1 MTKEQLYIPD
11 RRDVVW
17 LDFEPQKGKEARK
30 YRPAL
35 ILSSKAYAKQTGLVI
50 CCPISTSIRGALT
63 EVPVSGLD
71 KSSVVASSIVQTLSW
86 RERKVKFILT
96 ADQECFTGVLQRLLP
111 LLGANEIL

>member
-17 LDFEPQKGKEARK
+17 LDFEPQKGKEAGK

-50 CCPISTSIRGALT
+50 CCPISSSIRGTLS
-63 EVPVSGLD
+63 EVPVSGLE
-71 KSSVVASSIVQTLSW
+71 KPSVVASSIVQTLSW
-86 RERKVKFILT
+86 RERKVKFVLT
-96 ADQECFTGVLQRLLP
+96 ADKECFTDVLQRLLP
-111 LLGANEIL
+111 LLGFNEIL

>member
-1 MTKEQLYIPD
+1 MTKEQSYIPD

-17 LDFEPQKGKEARK
+17 LDFEPQKGKEAGK

-50 CCPISTSIRGALT
+50 CCPISSSIRGTLT

-71 KSSVVASSIVQTLSW
+71 KPSVVASSIVQTLSW

-96 ADQECFTGVLQRLLP
+96 ADKECFTDVLQRLLP
-111 LLGANEIL
+111 LLGFNEIL

>member
-1 MTKEQLYIPD
+1 MTKDQQYIPD

-17 LDFEPQKGKEARK
+17 LDFDPQKGKEAGK

-50 CCPISTSIRGALT
+50 CCPISSSIRSTLS

-71 KSSVVASSIVQTLSW
+71 KPSVVASSIVQTLSW

-96 ADQECFTGVLQRLLP
+96 ADGDCFSQVLERLLP
-111 LLGANEIL
+111 LLGFL

>member
-1 MTKEQLYIPD
+1 MAKDPQYIPD

-17 LDFEPQKGKEARK
+17 LDFEPQKGKEAGK

-50 CCPISTSIRGALT
+50 CCPISSSIRGTLS

-71 KSSVVASSIVQTLSW
+71 KPSVVASSIVQTLSW

-96 ADQECFTGVLQRLLP
+96 ADKDCFTAVLQRLLP
-111 LLGANEIL
+111 LLGLNELS

>member
-1 MTKEQLYIPD
+1 MTKEQQYIPD

-17 LDFEPQKGKEARK
+17 LGFEPQKGKEAGK

-50 CCPISTSIRGALT
+50 CCPISSSIRGTLS

-71 KSSVVASSIVQTLSW
+71 KPSVVASSIVQTLSW

-96 ADQECFTGVLQRLLP
+96 ADRDCFTQVLQRLLP
-111 LLGANEIL
+111 LLGLNELS

>member
-1 MTKEQLYIPD
+1 MTKEQSYIPD
-11 RRDVVW
+11 RKDVVW
-17 LDFEPQKGKEARK
+17 LDFEPQKGKEAGK

-50 CCPISTSIRGALT
+50 CCPISSSIRGTLT

-71 KSSVVASSIVQTLSW
+71 KPSVVASSIVQTLSW

-96 ADQECFTGVLQRLLP
+96 ADKECFTDVLQRLLP
-111 LLGANEIL
+111 LLGFNEIL

>member
-1 MTKEQLYIPD
+1 MIKEPQYIPD

-17 LDFEPQKGKEARK
+17 LDFEPQKGKEAGK

-50 CCPISTSIRGALT
+50 CCPISSSIRGTLT

-71 KSSVVASSIVQTLSW
+71 KPSVVASSIVQTLSW
-86 RERKVKFILT
+86 REREVKFIST
-96 ADQECFTGVLQRLLP
+96 ADKECFTGVLQRLLP
-111 LLGANEIL
+111 LLGFNEIL

>member
-1 MTKEQLYIPD
+1 MAKEQQYIPD
-11 RRDVVW
+11 RRDIVW
-17 LDFEPQKGKEARK
+17 LDFEPQKGKEAGK

-50 CCPISTSIRGALT
+50 CCPISSSIRGTLS

-71 KSSVVASSIVQTLSW
+71 KTSVVASSIVQTLSW

-96 ADQECFTGVLQRLLP
+96 ADKGCFTAVLQRLLP
-111 LLGANEIL
+111 LLGLNELS